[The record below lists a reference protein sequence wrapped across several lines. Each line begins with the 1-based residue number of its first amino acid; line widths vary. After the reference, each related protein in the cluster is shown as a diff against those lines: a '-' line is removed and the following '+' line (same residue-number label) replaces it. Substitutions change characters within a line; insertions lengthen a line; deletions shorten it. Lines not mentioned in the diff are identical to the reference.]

1 MLSFITSYP
10 KRYISILIKITIIDF
25 IGNFIILKLT
35 LLPAASEALFLY
47 SKRFINKNA
56 MLASITIIILVSHL
70 SSNILNISIKLDIF
84 GRTFSIINPEL

>member
-1 MLSFITSYP
+1 MDFMGSFIT
-10 KRYISILIKITIIDF
+10 
-25 IGNFIILKLT
+25 LKLT

-47 SKRFINKNA
+47 RKRFIKRNT

-84 GRTFSIINPEL
+84 GRTFSIINPDV